1 MLNEWDA
8 MARFEFTKMHG
19 LGNDFVVFDG
29 ISQRIPGTGWPKLAQ
44 RICDRNLGIGAD
56 GVIFALPSDDADAKM
71 RIINSDGS
79 EAEISGNGLRCMVR
93 MLRDRGH
100 ISTDRCR
107 VETGAGIVAAEAG
120 RQEGAD
126 FMVRLEL
133 KPPVFEAKRVPVTS
147 GKAEFLSEDVD
158 VGNRT
163 YSITALSVGNPHAVV
178 FVDDYE
184 FDWRKTGA
192 KIETHEIFPEK
203 ANVEFVVIE
212 NPKRIRL
219 KSWER
224 GAGPTHASGTGA
236 CAAAC
241 AGIKLGRLE
250 PRVEVVCDYG
260 SLFVEWDGGDDALY
274 QSGPS
279 AYVFEGEIDFDSL

>member
-1 MLNEWDA
+1 
-8 MARFEFTKMHG
+8 MARFEFIKMHG
-19 LGNDFVVFDG
+19 LGNDFVIFDG
-29 ISQRIPGTGWPKLAQ
+29 FSQRIPETRWSELAQ
-44 RICDRNLGIGAD
+44 RICNRNLGIGAD
-56 GVIFALPSDDADAKM
+56 GVILALPSDEADATM

-100 ISTDRCR
+100 ISSDKCR

-120 RQEGAD
+120 KEEGAD
-126 FMVRLEL
+126 FMVRLTL
-133 KPPVFEAKRVPVTS
+133 NTPVFEAKRVPVTI
-147 GKAEFLSEDVD
+147 GKPEFLSENVEIDD
-158 VGNRT
+158 RG
-163 YSITALSVGNPHAVV
+163 YSLTALSVGNPHAVV
-178 FVDDYE
+178 FVDNYE
-184 FDWRKTGA
+184 FDWRKTGS
-192 KIETHEIFPEK
+192 KIETHEIFSEK

-260 SLFVEWDGGDDALY
+260 SLFVEWNGGDGLLY

-279 AYVFEGEIDFDSL
+279 AYVFEGEVDFDSL